1 LNIAQA
7 LFADFSESAM
17 SSPELVTFLAQ
28 ALYLVLWLSLPPIIV
43 ASVVGTLFSL
53 FQALTQI
60 QEQTLSFGIKLI
72 AVMLTLMLTARW
84 IGGELLNYTAS
95 IFEQFPLLIR

>member
-1 LNIAQA
+1 MNE
-7 LFADFSESAM
+7 AD
-17 SSPELVTFLAQ
+17 LVSILGK

-60 QEQTLSFGIKLI
+60 QEQTLSFAVKLI
-72 AVMLTLMLTARW
+72 AVMATLALTARW
-84 IGGELLNYTAS
+84 IGGELYNYTMLVMET
-95 IFEQFPLLIR
+95 IPLVGR